1 MRGWL
6 RENVKLGDNMKTQ
19 VEEHEGPR
27 CNSRIACVR
36 TIIERDKTRE
46 LRRISKRQEGIK
58 ETVQITKGC
67 DYIPMQLV
75 LLVLIIRKDRRNNSR
90 ICFYVHTYIL
100 FVARRSS
107 CLWIP
112 TKAASNRQGFWSTG
126 TRSFQ

>member
-90 ICFYVHTYIL
+90 ICFYVHTYIHTYMYTYVSIYIL
-100 FVARRSS
+100 DICMYKKHTFFRIAVA
-107 CLWIP
+107 
-112 TKAASNRQGFWSTG
+112 AA
-126 TRSFQ
+126 